1 MIAVIAW
8 CFRVEAC
15 EGLSVAVNVPK
26 TSGIYRFV
34 NFKNGKIYVGSA
46 INLYRRRI
54 DHIKELRA
62 GKHRNSYLQRAWNK
76 YGEENFCFEILELC
90 EKEKL
95 LELEQKWIDK
105 LNCVK
110 PNGYNLNPI
119 AGSNLGRIFD
129 DDFKLKAS
137 ARQNGIKHSEETRK
151 RMSEA
156 HSNKKRDPSIGLK
169 ISEAKKGK
177 GVGRK
182 HTPEQLA
189 KMKIA
194 QMARREKEFEAGLI
208 TTLGYSKYVR

>member
-1 MIAVIAW
+1 M
-8 CFRVEAC
+8 
-15 EGLSVAVNVPK
+15 AVNVPK

-34 NFKNGKIYVGSA
+34 NFKNGKIYTGSA

-62 GKHRNSYLQRAWNK
+62 GKHHNSYLQRAWDK
-76 YGEENFCFEILELC
+76 YGEQDFCFEVLEIC

-95 LELEQKWIDK
+95 LELEQRWIDR

-119 AGSNLGRIFD
+119 AGSNLGRKFD
-129 DDFKLKAS
+129 DNFRLKAS
-137 ARQNGIKHSEETRK
+137 ARQTGVKRSEETRK
-151 RMSEA
+151 LMSEA
-156 HSNKKRDPSIGLK
+156 QANRKRDPSIGLK

-182 HTPEQLA
+182 HPPEQLA

-194 QMARREKEFEAGLI
+194 QIARREKEFEAGLI
-208 TTLGYSKYVR
+208 TKLGYSKYVR